1 MERNL
6 LCLTEREFDLLVIGG
21 GIYGACIAWEATLRG
36 LSVALVEK
44 NDFCSATSANSLKT
58 IHGGFRYL
66 QNADIKRMRESI
78 VERRTLMHIAP
89 HLIHPLKVLIPTYGH
104 GLRGREAF
112 TLAVVLNELISLD
125 RNRLNDP
132 EKRIPA
138 GKTISR
144 AECLQRLPD
153 LPAEGVTGGT
163 VFYDAQVYNSER
175 LVLAFIQ
182 SASQRGA
189 QVSNYTEVTGFL
201 VKHDRVIGAQV
212 ADRLDGDI
220 FDVRARLVI
229 NASGPWI
236 NQVLACLDGGRV
248 HLPTRL
254 SKAINLVARPL
265 FRDLAAGIRG
275 ENGYLDGQPLDES
288 NQAYLFVTPW
298 RERSII
304 GTGYTFYD
312 KPVDEFTIEEQDIGF
327 LLGQVNRAYPAA
339 TLQRDEITFVHG
351 GMLPVADKPGKNAA
365 ALLKKHYTIVDH
377 HRDGYPGLISV
388 EGVKYTTARDV
399 AVKVVDRAISG
410 MGHQTPPST
419 SAEIRLVG
427 GEIERF
433 EEFLQRALDEQPCG
447 LGSQAVRNL
456 VYNYGSTFRHVLGYF
471 DRISGAGGESPG
483 SESPGGVSPDGEL
496 PLDLALLKAAV
507 RYSVKTEMARRLG
520 DVVFRRTELGSAGDP
535 GTRQLDFAAR
545 VMGQALGW
553 NQDRTRQEI
562 ESVRQ
567 VYLLAG

>member
-1 MERNL
+1 MGL
-6 LCLTEREFDLLVIGG
+6 AEREFDLLVIGG

-44 NDFCSATSANSLKT
+44 DDFCSATSANSLKT

-66 QNADIKRMRESI
+66 QNADFKRMRESI

-112 TLAVVLNELISLD
+112 RLAVVLNELISLD
-125 RNRLNDP
+125 RNRLEDP
-132 EKRIPA
+132 EKHIPA

-144 AECLQRLPD
+144 AECLQRLPG

-182 SASQRGA
+182 SACQRGA
-189 QVSNYTEVTGFL
+189 QAANYIEATGFL

-212 ADRLDGDI
+212 ADRLDGNTI
-220 FDVRARLVI
+220 DVRARLVI

-236 NQVLACLDGGRV
+236 NQVLACLDGERV

-254 SKAINLVARPL
+254 SKAINLVTRPL

-288 NQAYLFVTPW
+288 SQAFLFVTPW
-298 RERSII
+298 REKSII

-327 LLGQVNRAYPAA
+327 LLSEVNRAYPAA
-339 TLQRDEITFVHG
+339 KLQRDEITFVHG

-377 HRDGYPGLISV
+377 RRDGYPGLISV

-399 AVKVVDRAISG
+399 AVKVVDRAFSG
-410 MGHQTPPST
+410 MGHQPPPST

-433 EEFLQRALDEQPCG
+433 EEFLQCALDEQPCG
-447 LGSQAVRNL
+447 LGSQAIRSL

-471 DRISGAGGESPG
+471 DPISGVGGDSPG
-483 SESPGGVSPDGEL
+483 SALPGGEL

-507 RYSVKTEMARRLG
+507 RYSVETEMACRLG

-535 GTRQLDFAAR
+535 GDRQLDFAAR

-553 NQDRTRQEI
+553 SQDRTRQEI

-567 VYLLAG
+567 VYLSAG